1 MTNFAASLIN
11 TMQSTSTDCF
21 QPALLNPDIKKV
33 VVGMSGGID
42 STAVAYLLKQSNY
55 DVIGI
60 SMKLWQERGK
70 DELSSHG
77 GCCDLD
83 ALSDARRACSQMQVP
98 FYVMNF
104 KQSFEKE
111 VVDYFVREYQ
121 AGRTPNPCIICN
133 QKLKWEGLLQRS
145 KMIGAQAI
153 ATGHYARIKKLPNGR
168 LTIQKAL
175 YLEKDQSYVL
185 YSLSQENLARTLF
198 PLGEYKKQDVRSMMA
213 AAGFTRISRKKD
225 SEDICFVTEGTHA
238 DFIAE
243 RSQKKAKTGNFV
255 DTNGNI
261 LGRHKGLVNY
271 TVGQRRGLNIALGY
285 RAYVLELRP
294 LTNEVVLGTYAESL
308 KSVFRTDLN
317 KFMAIEKLTEAVEC
331 NVKIRYN
338 QKPVQARLVPLNDL
352 QCEVHLSQAVSGIAP
367 GQSAVFYWDDYILGG
382 GIITE
387 IIE

>member
-1 MTNFAASLIN
+1 MNELNMLNSQSEAAN
-11 TMQSTSTDCF
+11 
-21 QPALLNPDIKKV
+21 LLWQAAEFNPSIQKV

-42 STAVAYLLKQSNY
+42 STAVAYILKQNHY

-60 SMKLWQERGK
+60 SMKLWQEKGK

-83 ALSDARRACSQMQVP
+83 ALSDARRACIQMQVP

-104 KQSFEKE
+104 KQTFEKE

-153 ATGHYARIKKLPNGR
+153 ATGHYARIKQLPNGR

-198 PLGEYKKQDVRSMMA
+198 PLGNYKKKDVRAMMA
-213 AAGFTRISRKKD
+213 DAGFTRISRKKD

-238 DFIAE
+238 DFIAG
-243 RSQKKAKTGNFV
+243 RSHKKPKTGNFV
-255 DTNGNI
+255 DKQGHI
-261 LGRHKGLVNY
+261 LGTHKGITNY

-294 LTNEVVLGTYAESL
+294 FTNEVVLGTYEESL
-308 KSVFRTDLN
+308 KSVFRTDLC
-317 KFMAIEKLTEAVEC
+317 KFMAVEKLTDPITC

-338 QKPVQARLVPLNDL
+338 QKPVEAKVIPMNDI
-352 QCEVHLSQAVSGIAP
+352 QCEIRLSQAVSGIAP
-367 GQSAVFYWDDYILGG
+367 GQSAVFYIDDYILGG

-387 IIE
+387 ILE

>member
-1 MTNFAASLIN
+1 MSNLELNMPNNHALHTAGL
-11 TMQSTSTDCF
+11 F
-21 QPALLNPDIKKV
+21 QPAEFNPSIKKV

-42 STAVAYLLKQSNY
+42 STAVAYLLKQNNY

-60 SMKLWQERGK
+60 SMKLWQEKGK

-145 KMIGAQAI
+145 KMIGAEAI
-153 ATGHYARIKKLPNGR
+153 ATGHYARIKKLANGR

-198 PLGEYKKQDVRSMMA
+198 PLGAYKKQDVRAMMA
-213 AAGFTRISRKKD
+213 EAGFTRISRKKD

-243 RSQKKAKTGNFV
+243 RSKKKAKAGNFV
-255 DTNGNI
+255 DKQGNI
-261 LGRHKGLVNY
+261 LGRHKGIINY

-294 LTNEVVLGTYAESL
+294 LTNEVVLGSYQESL
-308 KSVFRTDLN
+308 KSVFRTDLC
-317 KFMAIEKLTEAVEC
+317 KFMAVERLNEPVTC

-338 QKPVQARLVPLNDL
+338 QKPVQAKLIPLNDT
-352 QCEVHLSQAVSGIAP
+352 QCEVRLSQEVSGIAP

-387 IIE
+387 IIV